1 MLTDLIIKGDW
12 SEYNLRKSRHID
24 RLLFNC
30 DEDWE
35 IDYLVGKIREYRNLP
50 EEHIRQAIT
59 MACCEELA
67 PRPRGSFIRCVL
79 KMLD

>member
-12 SEYNLRKSRHID
+12 SEYNMRKARHID

-30 DEDWE
+30 EEDWE
-35 IDYLVGKIREYRNLP
+35 IDYLVAKIREHGDWS
-50 EEHIRQAIT
+50 EEQIRQAIE
-59 MACCEELA
+59 MACCEELT

>member
-1 MLTDLIIKGDW
+1 MLTDLIVKGDW
-12 SEYNLRKSRHID
+12 SEYNLRKPRHID

-30 DEDWE
+30 DEEWE
-35 IDYLVGKIREYRNLP
+35 IDYLVKKIREHGDWP
-50 EEHIRQAIT
+50 EQQIREAISMT
-59 MACCEELA
+59 CCEELV

>member
-1 MLTDLIIKGDW
+1 MLTDLIVNGDW
-12 SEYNLRKSRHID
+12 SEYNTRKTRHID

-35 IDYLVGKIREYRNLP
+35 IEYLVKKIREHGAWP
-50 EEHIRQAIT
+50 EEHIREAIS
-59 MACCEELA
+59 MACYEELA

-79 KMLD
+79 KMLG

>member
-12 SEYNLRKSRHID
+12 SEYNMRKARHID

-30 DEDWE
+30 EEDWE
-35 IDYLVGKIREYRNLP
+35 IDYLVAKIRDHGNWSDEQ
-50 EEHIRQAIT
+50 IRQAISL
-59 MACCEELA
+59 ACCEELT

>member
-1 MLTDLIIKGDW
+1 MLSETILKGDW
-12 SEYNLRKSRHID
+12 SEYNLKKTRHID

-35 IDYLVGKIREYRNLP
+35 IDYLIDKIRQYGSWP
-50 EEHIRQAIT
+50 ELKIRQAINL
-59 MACCEELA
+59 ACYEELQ
-67 PRPRGSFIRCVL
+67 PRPRGSFIRCVV